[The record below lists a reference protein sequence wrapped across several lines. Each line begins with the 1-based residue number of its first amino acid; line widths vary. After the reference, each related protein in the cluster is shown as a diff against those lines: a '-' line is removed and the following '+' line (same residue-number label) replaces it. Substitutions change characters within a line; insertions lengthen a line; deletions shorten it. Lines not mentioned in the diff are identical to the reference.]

1 MTLLTHIILHSVL
14 ESLKCLRGDGPI
26 DLEELVV
33 KQGGIEI
40 SSIVDFAL
48 ITTNL
53 WFRNLDGKFW
63 WFPIRRTRGRRLN
76 QVSNVYQKLFRVHV
90 HLLKLNSRTSLHNG
104 KALVKFKEMMVYQGV
119 DSNIANTLCYG
130 TIEEMWNILLPI
142 SIPKT
147 YLKAQ
152 TTGFISHI
160 DAQKVGEVCVSL
172 GE

>member
-1 MTLLTHIILHSVL
+1 M
-14 ESLKCLRGDGPI
+14 ESLRCLRGDGPN
-26 DLEELVV
+26 DLQELVV

-40 SSIVDFAL
+40 SSKVDFAL

-63 WFPIRRTRGRRLN
+63 WIPIGRTRGRRLN
-76 QVSNVYQKLFRVHV
+76 QVSNIYPKLFRVHIN
-90 HLLKLNSRTSLHNG
+90 LLKLNLRTSLQNG
-104 KALVKFKEMMVYQGV
+104 KALKKFKEMMVFQGV
-119 DSNIANTLCYG
+119 DSSIANTLCYG
-130 TIEEMWNILLPI
+130 TIEEMRNILLPI
-142 SIPKT
+142 SVPKT